1 MTQGKK
7 TKDKAYTKPS
17 RFNLVISF
25 EQYKVLMERKRE
37 ARENHD
43 RVRYKDLEKE
53 WGIKQHHMASAVH
66 RGIKEYD
73 HRIEAESG
81 SRRYIPTRIVERRV
95 ERRPLGIWPESAVAS
110 RTILTEHTESG
121 VVRRGY
127 SPFVRASYFE
137 E

>member
-1 MTQGKK
+1 MENGYK
-7 TKDKAYTKPS
+7 KPS
-17 RFNLVISF
+17 RFNLVLSF
-25 EQYKVLMERKRE
+25 EQYKILMERKRE

-43 RVRYKDLEKE
+43 RVRYKDLEKA
-53 WGIKQHHMASAVH
+53 WGIKHHHMASAVH

-81 SRRYIPTRIVERRV
+81 NRRYIPTRIVERRV
-95 ERRPLGIWPESAVAS
+95 ERRPLGIWPESAIPS

-121 VVRRGY
+121 TVRRGY
-127 SPFVRASYFE
+127 SPFIRASYFE

>member
-1 MTQGKK
+1 LVMSEGNR
-7 TKDKAYTKPS
+7 YTKPS
-17 RFNLVISF
+17 RFNLVLSF
-25 EQYKVLMERKRE
+25 EQYKILMERKRK

-73 HRIEAESG
+73 YRIEVENG
-81 SRRYIPTRIVERRV
+81 GRQRVPTRIVERRV
-95 ERRPLGIWPESAVAS
+95 ERRPLGVWPESAVAS
-110 RTILTEHTESG
+110 RTILTEYTESG
-121 VVRRGY
+121 AVRRGY

>member
-1 MTQGKK
+1 M
-7 TKDKAYTKPS
+7 
-17 RFNLVISF
+17 ISF
-25 EQYKVLMERKRE
+25 EQYKILMERKRE
-37 ARENHD
+37 ARENND

-73 HRIEAESG
+73 YRIEVENG
-81 SRRYIPTRIVERRV
+81 SRQRVPTRIVERRV
-95 ERRPLGIWPESAVAS
+95 ERRPLGIWPESAVTS

-121 VVRRGY
+121 TVRRGY
-127 SPFVRASYFE
+127 SAFVRASYFE

>member
-1 MTQGKK
+1 MMSEDKK
-7 TKDKAYTKPS
+7 YIKPS

-25 EQYKVLMERKRE
+25 EQYKILMERKRE

-73 HRIEAESG
+73 YRIEIENG
-81 SRRYIPTRIVERRV
+81 GRQHIPTRLVERRV
-95 ERRPLGIWPESAVAS
+95 ERRPLGVWPESAVAS
-110 RTILTEHTESG
+110 RTILTEHTEG
-121 VVRRGY
+121 GTVRRGY
-127 SPFVRASYFE
+127 SAFVRASYFE

>member
-1 MTQGKK
+1 MDKK
-7 TKDKAYTKPS
+7 YKKPS
-17 RFNLVISF
+17 RFNLAISF
-25 EQYKVLMERKRE
+25 EQYKILMERKRE

-81 SRRYIPTRIVERRV
+81 NRRYIPTRIVERRV

-110 RTILTEHTESG
+110 RTILREYTESG
-121 VVRRGY
+121 TVRRGY
-127 SPFVRASYFE
+127 SPLVRASYFE